1 MREEAIRLCWELGD
15 PRGVARTLH
24 YIGEESRDTGDRAGA
39 RRAFEESLDV
49 MRELGDK
56 SFVMASLH
64 GLGDLEL
71 DSENLSAASER
82 YRESLAL
89 ALELDTPNVVLL
101 TLAGLA
107 SVAAAS
113 GDLTR
118 AGHLWAT
125 VESHGASGAAC
136 GFFPSSVSGT
146 SERSTHMSRT
156 RPSSQRWPKGKSSP
170 KPTPSTR
177 RSHRADPARDRPVGM
192 TRDGAARRTVA
203 SCPMPSQRQGT

>member
-71 DSENLSAASER
+71 DSENLPAASER

-107 SVAAAS
+107 SRRGGVRRPDPGRTPLGGRGEHGAAARPADS
-113 GDLTR
+113 SLR
-118 AGHLWAT
+118 A
-125 VESHGASGAAC
+125 
-136 GFFPSSVSGT
+136 
-146 SERSTHMSRT
+146 
-156 RPSSQRWPKGKSSP
+156 
-170 KPTPSTR
+170 
-177 RSHRADPARDRPVGM
+177 
-192 TRDGAARRTVA
+192 
-203 SCPMPSQRQGT
+203 